1 MKIEHAAAERWR
13 PIGVITGVQS
23 WSCHRSGRS
32 APPGASR
39 RVISSSGVVGMFLQ
53 SWTRGA
59 NGYTD
64 ARALAVQV
72 SDPTSKQVTDGLLRR
87 TSLGLL
93 FQIIFRKTP
102 FQSVKSPSF
111 NPATAVPP
119 MPRRCVLRLSEV

>member
-1 MKIEHAAAERWR
+1 MAAYRRDHGGSELVVPPQW
-13 PIGVITGVQS
+13 PV
-23 WSCHRSGRS
+23 S
-32 APPGASR
+32 AAGASR